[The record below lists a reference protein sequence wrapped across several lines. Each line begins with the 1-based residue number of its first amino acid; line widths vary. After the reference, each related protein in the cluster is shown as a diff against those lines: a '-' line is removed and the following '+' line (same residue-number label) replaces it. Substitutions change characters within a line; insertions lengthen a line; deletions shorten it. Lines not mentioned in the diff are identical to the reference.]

1 MSGYVKN
8 IYSNFSE
15 LSTALTSLGFT
26 ISSGQM
32 RWHNTP
38 NSQCYWTVDTTNG
51 IINFRTSTNETA
63 FQNPIVDFSNFAH
76 AGLQFIDLE
85 NGGCILYLTP
95 LSDSKSD
102 ISDLKMTCANNYDDQ
117 GNVTPNTLVNGL
129 IVCTPAEA
137 DEKWRYSW
145 RDKDVAQGFRWDIDN
160 TNGAVTKGVEF
171 PVANL
176 VVAPHLVTLQ
186 KVYLNSGIWSEN
198 IYSMVLG
205 EVDEPIET
213 IIFKINGQK
222 FIRFTDNTTL
232 RCPVFKLPIEQE
244 IVNDPRSTEEY
255 SPKKVYHVGDY
266 CIHEGLLYKCVTE
279 VSVPTPFDSTNWIIT
294 TVYTEKNA

>member
-1 MSGYVKN
+1 MSGYIKN
-8 IYSNFSE
+8 IYSSFSD
-15 LSTALTSLGFT
+15 LTTALTSLGFT
-26 ISSGQM
+26 ISDGQM
-32 RWHNTP
+32 RWHNAP
-38 NSQCYWTVDTTNG
+38 SAQCYWTIDTTNG
-51 IINFRTSTNETA
+51 TINFKTSTNEDA
-63 FQNPIVDFSNFAH
+63 FQNPIVDFSHFPY
-76 AGLQFIDLE
+76 AGMQFIDLE

-95 LSDSKSD
+95 LSDSMSD

-117 GNVTPNTLVNGL
+117 GDVTPDTLVNGL

-137 DEKWRYSW
+137 DNRYRFSW
-145 RDKDVAQGFRWDIDN
+145 RDKDVTQGFRWDIDD
-160 TNGAVTKGVEF
+160 TNSRVTKGVEF

-186 KVYLNSGIWSEN
+186 KIYLNGGFWSEN

-232 RCPVFKLPIEQE
+232 RCPVFKLPIERE
-244 IVNDPRSTEEY
+244 TVNDPRSTEEY

-279 VSVPTPFDSTNWIIT
+279 VSVPTPFDSTNWTIT
-294 TVYTEKNA
+294 TVYNEKNA